1 MSGARHWALV
11 PAAGAGR
18 RMGST
23 VPKQYL
29 PLLGRPVIA
38 HALTILLDHPRIDG
52 VVVAIDARDEWW
64 PTVVAGLD
72 AAKLLPSARGGA
84 ERCHSVLNGLE
95 TLRERA
101 APNDWVLV
109 HDAARP
115 CIGTAELDRLL
126 AARDHPVGAL
136 LALPVA
142 DTLKRANARGESCAS
157 IDRAGAW
164 RAQTPQMFRR
174 GELAE
179 ALARAI
185 AEGEAPTDEA
195 AAFERLQRHP
205 LLVPGDARNLKVT
218 SAEDLALA
226 EWWLARPA
234 G

>member
-1 MSGARHWALV
+1 MTWVVV
-11 PAAGAGR
+11 PAAGRGTRTGLAL
-18 RMGST
+18 
-23 VPKQYL
+23 PKQYAGL
-29 PLLGRPVIA
+29 AGRPMLAWTLERLLA
-38 HALTILLDHPRIDG
+38 HPGISGA
-52 VVVAIDARDEWW
+52 VVALAADDAHW
-64 PTVVAGLD
+64 PGWTRIAGKPVLTATGGVERCDSVLAGL
-72 AAKLLPSARGGA
+72 AALPAQ
-84 ERCHSVLNGLE
+84 V
-95 TLRERA
+95 A
-101 APNDWVLV
+101 AGDWVLV

-195 AAFERLQRHP
+195 AAFERLRRHP

>member
-1 MSGARHWALV
+1 MTWVVV
-11 PAAGAGR
+11 PAAGRGTRTGLAL
-18 RMGST
+18 
-23 VPKQYL
+23 PKQYAGL
-29 PLLGRPVIA
+29 AGRPMLAWTLERLLA
-38 HALTILLDHPRIDG
+38 HPGISGA
-52 VVVAIDARDEWW
+52 VVALVADDPHW
-64 PTVVAGLD
+64 PGWTRIAGKPVLT
-72 AAKLLPSARGGA
+72 ATGGA
-84 ERCHSVLNGLE
+84 ERCESVLAGL
-95 TLRERA
+95 A
-101 APNDWVLV
+101 ALPAQVAAGDWVLV

-115 CIGTAELDRLL
+115 CIGAAELDRLL

>member
-1 MSGARHWALV
+1 MTWVVV
-11 PAAGAGR
+11 PAAGRGTRTGLAL
-18 RMGST
+18 
-23 VPKQYL
+23 PKQYVGL
-29 PLLGRPVIA
+29 AGRPMLAWTLERLLA
-38 HALTILLDHPRIDG
+38 HPGISGA
-52 VVVAIDARDEWW
+52 VVALAADDPHW
-64 PTVVAGLD
+64 PGWTRIAGKPVLT
-72 AAKLLPSARGGA
+72 ATGGA
-84 ERCHSVLNGLE
+84 ERCESVLAGL
-95 TLRERA
+95 A
-101 APNDWVLV
+101 ALPAQVAAGDWVLV

-115 CIGTAELDRLL
+115 CIGSAELDRLL

-174 GELAE
+174 GELAD

>member
-1 MSGARHWALV
+1 MTWVVV
-11 PAAGAGR
+11 PAAGRGTRTGLAL
-18 RMGST
+18 
-23 VPKQYL
+23 PKQYVGL
-29 PLLGRPVIA
+29 AGRPMLAWTLERLLA
-38 HALTILLDHPRIDG
+38 HPGISGA
-52 VVVAIDARDEWW
+52 VVALAADDPHW
-64 PTVVAGLD
+64 PGWTRIAGKPVLT
-72 AAKLLPSARGGA
+72 ATGGA
-84 ERCHSVLNGLE
+84 ERCDSVLAGL
-95 TLRERA
+95 A
-101 APNDWVLV
+101 ALPAQVAAGDWVLV

-115 CIGTAELDRLL
+115 CIGAAELDRLL

-174 GELAE
+174 GELAD

>member
-1 MSGARHWALV
+1 MTWVVV
-11 PAAGAGR
+11 PAAGRGTRTGLA
-18 RMGST
+18 M
-23 VPKQYL
+23 PKQYVGL
-29 PLLGRPVIA
+29 VGRPMLAWTLERLLA
-38 HALTILLDHPRIDG
+38 HPGISGA
-52 VVVAIDARDEWW
+52 VVALAADDPHW
-64 PTVVAGLD
+64 PGWTRIAGKPVLT
-72 AAKLLPSARGGA
+72 ATGGA
-84 ERCHSVLNGLE
+84 ERCESVLAGL
-95 TLRERA
+95 A
-101 APNDWVLV
+101 ALPAQVAAGDWVLV

-115 CIGTAELDRLL
+115 CIGSAELDRLL

-174 GELAE
+174 GELAD

>member
-1 MSGARHWALV
+1 MTWVVV
-11 PAAGAGR
+11 PAAGRGTRTGLAL
-18 RMGST
+18 
-23 VPKQYL
+23 PKQYAGL
-29 PLLGRPVIA
+29 AGRPMLAWTLERLLA
-38 HALTILLDHPRIDG
+38 HPGISGA
-52 VVVAIDARDEWW
+52 VVALAADDAHW
-64 PTVVAGLD
+64 PGWTRIAGKPVLTATGGVERCDSVLAGL
-72 AAKLLPSARGGA
+72 AALPAQ
-84 ERCHSVLNGLE
+84 V
-95 TLRERA
+95 A
-101 APNDWVLV
+101 AGDWVLV